1 MMRMLPCA
9 RFQSKTRSRSPFSR
23 AIYLAATPLAMLF
36 TIGIP
41 TTPVAAT
48 PNRQEPN
55 LSSKAGITPTPQPFL
70 EKSNNDYQLC
80 AAQLLRVRISPEA
93 VADACAA
100 SLYPRDLT
108 ICVVRI
114 NRETNIA
121 AADAL
126 SRCRQ
131 VRRPRDLAT
140 CAINISTRTQG
151 SAGAEVLDNCRRSLL
166 PVSFAKCVVGLN
178 REIDFSVER
187 AMSACID
194 GSDQPREFYPPNL
207 VPVNQ

>member
-1 MMRMLPCA
+1 MLPCT
-9 RFQSKTRSRSPFSR
+9 RFQSNTRSLSSFSR

-36 TIGIP
+36 SFAIP
-41 TTPVAAT
+41 HTPVAAT
-48 PNRQEPN
+48 PNQQELN
-55 LSSKAGITPTPQPFL
+55 LSSKAGVTPAPQQFL
-70 EKSNNDYQLC
+70 QKSNNDYQLC
-80 AAQLLRVRISPEA
+80 AAQLLRVRVSPEA
-93 VADACAA
+93 AADACAA
-100 SLYPRDLT
+100 ALYPRDLT

-114 NRETNIA
+114 NRETNIP

-151 SAGAEVLDNCRRSLL
+151 SAGADVLDNCRRSLL
-166 PVSFAKCVVGLN
+166 PVRFAQCVVGLN
-178 REIDFSVER
+178 REIDFSVDR
-187 AMSACID
+187 AMSTCID